1 MHSFILNRY
10 IYKKYAKEL
19 LVLLL
24 LLLVLLLLQSIASNV
39 PYCSCCL
46 AVLHSM
52 CFSPVV
58 SCQVVILHHILSKA
72 TVKTRP
78 SVLWCYKKELGFS
91 RCAWGCVCGGVRV
104 WKEFWD
110 NCCVRICNYRLTF
123 NVLQMILQD

>member
-1 MHSFILNRY
+1 MLCATYVVCSFILNRY
-10 IYKKYAKEL
+10 IYKKYGEE
-19 LVLLL
+19 LLL
-24 LLLVLLLLQSIASNV
+24 LLLLLQSIASNV

-46 AVLHSM
+46 AVLHSV

-91 RCAWGCVCGGVRV
+91 RCVYVCGCACVGGV
-104 WKEFWD
+104 
-110 NCCVRICNYRLTF
+110 LG
-123 NVLQMILQD
+123 